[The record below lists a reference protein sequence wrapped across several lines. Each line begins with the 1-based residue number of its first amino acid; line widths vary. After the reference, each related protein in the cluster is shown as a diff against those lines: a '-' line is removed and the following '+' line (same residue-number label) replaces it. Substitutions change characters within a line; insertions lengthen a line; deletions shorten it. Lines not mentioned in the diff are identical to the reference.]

1 MEYVCKTNFLITIN
15 IVFGLSNCT
24 TIQQIAHK
32 CKIIII
38 IIISQN
44 KVIYIHIIAV
54 YAMKIDEVASSSSSH
69 ICLKFHCTV
78 TMKFVTLNSKLA
90 NHPEFSKRLA
100 TNHGFK
106 LPIIIIH
113 TNSCWIFGF

>member
-38 IIISQN
+38 IIIIIISQN

-54 YAMKIDEVASSSSSH
+54 YAMKIDDVASSSSSH
-69 ICLKFHCTV
+69 ICLKFQLYCNHEVCY
-78 TMKFVTLNSKLA
+78 MKFKTS
-90 NHPEFSKRLA
+90 
-100 TNHGFK
+100 
-106 LPIIIIH
+106 
-113 TNSCWIFGF
+113 

>member
-15 IVFGLSNCT
+15 IVFGLPNCT

-38 IIISQN
+38 ISSQN
-44 KVIYIHIIAV
+44 KVLHIHINAV
-54 YAMKIDEVASSSSSH
+54 YAMKIDEIASSSSSH
-69 ICLKFHCTV
+69 ICLKFHCTA

-90 NHPEFSKRLA
+90 NHPEL
-100 TNHGFK
+100 
-106 LPIIIIH
+106 
-113 TNSCWIFGF
+113 

>member
-38 IIISQN
+38 IIIIISQN
-44 KVIYIHIIAV
+44 KVIYIHINAV
-54 YAMKIDEVASSSSSH
+54 YAMKIDEVASS
-69 ICLKFHCTV
+69 IFITYL
-78 TMKFVTLNSKLA
+78 L
-90 NHPEFSKRLA
+90 EI
-100 TNHGFK
+100 
-106 LPIIIIH
+106 PIVL
-113 TNSCWIFGF
+113 